1 MNRKKEQGALTVEA
15 ALFLSMFIV
24 FFVSLMN
31 LTDVV
36 RTQVLIQNA
45 VTQTAKELSQYS
57 YILTKTGVVSASNKT
72 AGEAKEVKEDVESVA
87 NDAIQIANA
96 IHDGA
101 VTGDI
106 ENSMQTIEDSS
117 EHMSDTL
124 DVYIEDPENLLSA
137 AMVVAKD
144 GVQSAAKARIVG
156 AITKSRLKT
165 HLSVSGADPDKKL
178 RQLGVVNGLNGIDF
192 SESRWFDS
200 GTQDI
205 VIVAKYKM
213 KIKYMFV
220 EAELPQFKVCGATKI
235 W

>member
-96 IHDGA
+96 INDGV

-106 ENSMQTIEDSS
+106 ENSMQTNLI
-117 EHMSDTL
+117 L
-124 DVYIEDPENLLSA
+124 NLLDHLYNSFQIYRIMK
-137 AMVVAKD
+137 MVYLN
-144 GVQSAAKARIVG
+144 QIQ
-156 AITKSRLKT
+156 LYH
-165 HLSVSGADPDKKL
+165 HL
-178 RQLGVVNGLNGIDF
+178 QINNIYYNLN
-192 SESRWFDS
+192 
-200 GTQDI
+200 
-205 VIVAKYKM
+205 
-213 KIKYMFV
+213 
-220 EAELPQFKVCGATKI
+220 L
-235 W
+235 